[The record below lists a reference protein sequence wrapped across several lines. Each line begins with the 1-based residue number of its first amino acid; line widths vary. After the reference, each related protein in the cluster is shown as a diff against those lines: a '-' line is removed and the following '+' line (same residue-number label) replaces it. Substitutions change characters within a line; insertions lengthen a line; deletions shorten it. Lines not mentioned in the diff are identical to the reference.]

1 VYCRQQVALFL
12 SELGHA
18 RNLEKYWS
26 APQDL
31 QRFDRF
37 AEEYIELHNYKTKV
51 EQFALDGQTRFLSG
65 WDMVATAVRQQEFI
79 RFLADKEAQFAPVA
93 NKFLSDVPIW
103 NSLTEV
109 FTELKDYCVWSQTSS
124 KPTAGEV
131 LRRLHRIG
139 DKIQAARQALADSK
153 LSQAARVALPANRQ
167 QKVVLMDHLSDDQR
181 ESVSLALDAM
191 REK

>member
-1 VYCRQQVALFL
+1 
-12 SELGHA
+12 
-18 RNLEKYWS
+18 
-26 APQDL
+26 
-31 QRFDRF
+31 
-37 AEEYIELHNYKTKV
+37 
-51 EQFALDGQTRFLSG
+51 
-65 WDMVATAVRQQEFI
+65 
-79 RFLADKEAQFAPVA
+79 
-93 NKFLSDVPIW
+93 VPIW

-109 FTELKDYCVWSQTSS
+109 FTELKDYCVWSQVRTHNCFSTNLHCSCVFFYQTSS

-131 LRRLHRIG
+131 PRRLHRIG

>member
-1 VYCRQQVALFL
+1 MYCRQQVALFL

-79 RFLADKEAQFAPVA
+79 RFLADKVCSRLFA
-93 NKFLSDVPIW
+93 
-103 NSLTEV
+103 
-109 FTELKDYCVWSQTSS
+109 
-124 KPTAGEV
+124 V
-131 LRRLHRIG
+131 L
-139 DKIQAARQALADSK
+139 
-153 LSQAARVALPANRQ
+153 
-167 QKVVLMDHLSDDQR
+167 
-181 ESVSLALDAM
+181 
-191 REK
+191 